1 MARIFAAMLS
11 LSLAAAILVIAVP
24 RMVAALLAMPTEYLV
39 DQLRD
44 GGNLDQ
50 QQLEQ
55 MLAGRERA
63 LIWETSEA
71 RYADLSLATLM
82 VAEAL
87 FNLEQDEASF
97 AHVEASVVHAKT
109 GLAQAPARPFSWTRL
124 AYAEYLRDEASLI
137 APAALEMAIITAP
150 YEPLLTF
157 VRLDIALVSWETLSP
172 DQRRLVGEQI
182 ALGWRQSE
190 AALVDLALSNERTQ
204 LVRSLLPPLTEHRRR
219 FDQLLAEASR
229 EQADQPETTPSSSS
243 SPPDDS

>member
-87 FNLEQDEASF
+87 FNLQQDEASF

-124 AYAEYLRDEASLI
+124 AYAEYLRDEASPI

-157 VRLDIALVSWETLSP
+157 VRLDIALVSWETLSL
-172 DQRRLVGEQI
+172 DQRRLAGEQI
-182 ALGWRQSE
+182 AIAWRQSDE
-190 AALVDLALSNERTQ
+190 TLVDLALASEREQ
-204 LVRSLLPPLTEHRRR
+204 LVRGYLPDTA
-219 FDQLLAEASR
+219 DDLARYDRLMATARATQEQTPMEPSPATDDTAS
-229 EQADQPETTPSSSS
+229 
-243 SPPDDS
+243 